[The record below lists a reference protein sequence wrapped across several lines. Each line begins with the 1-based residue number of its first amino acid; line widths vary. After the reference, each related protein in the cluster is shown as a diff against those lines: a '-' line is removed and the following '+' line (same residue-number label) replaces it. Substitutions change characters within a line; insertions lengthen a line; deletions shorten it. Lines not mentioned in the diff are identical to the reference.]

1 MKLFKNLML
10 LAAGTLA
17 MASCLRQNTWN
28 PYGEEEENSDRVPV
42 KMRTYLPSS
51 SVDVKGQGALDNW
64 NGDQEIFIY
73 AIARE
78 GENAA
83 ASLDRPLDFA
93 GDGILINN
101 VKAYSNPHAVETP
114 GDPQE
119 IELYFNEDTTPMEL
133 FYYDEDRRYEFFG
146 YYVDDA
152 ATALDGNGKPAPVV
166 GESAIT
172 LPVTIDG
179 SQDLMLAT
187 AHKEDDNLGIGIN
200 ENRMY
205 SAYSA
210 RKGIHPN
217 LQFDHQLARFDVRVQ
232 SGDFKTKPDL
242 SAKLTLAKV
251 TVDSHYDGT
260 LYIANK
266 DHNTNPPY
274 LKVDESTSKP
284 LDIWRPNPEGVLS
297 PLDETHNFKLVDGEG
312 ENMTAPLLN
321 AGTVMVMPGQQKYK
335 IYIGMLQDEYSSGM
349 VEYTSEIDF
358 SHVVAAE
365 GLEPDTEAVAGHQY
379 YIDVIV
385 YGLQGVEIMVS
396 MTKWTE
402 AGSFILDR
410 DREVEIL
417 IDEEKL
423 ALDFYTLADDPISIG
438 ATTFP
443 NEAQAGMTYQSLNEN
458 IATVDA
464 TGLVT
469 PVGWGTTY
477 IYITAPS
484 IRDYAASTRIVT
496 VTVLPYASI
505 DVQDAPPIQVEQ
517 GAGIG
522 YKDAYHLNVEQP
534 DGQDAPLTFSIAD
547 TSIATIDQHGNIT
560 GLAIGETT
568 ITITAGDVKDVCR
581 KNSVTID
588 LHVIAPTN
596 GGQNPG
602 GGENPGGDE
611 NPGGGEQNP

>member
-1 MKLFKNLML
+1 MKLFRNLLL
-10 LAAGTLA
+10 LAAGTLV

-28 PYGEEEENSDRVPV
+28 PYGEEEENADRVPV

-266 DHNTNPPY
+266 QYRDNPPY

-284 LDIWRPNPEGVLS
+284 LDIWRPKDGVLS
-297 PLDETHNFKLVDGEG
+297 PLDETHNFKLVEGEG

-410 DREVEIL
+410 DREVEIY
-417 IDEEKL
+417 IPDDKL
-423 ALDFYTLADDPISIG
+423 TLDFYSYTEGEFEPITIG
-438 ATTFP
+438 ATTYP
-443 NEAQAGMTYQSLNEN
+443 NEAQAGMTYQSLNPA
-458 IATVDA
+458 IASVDA
-464 TGLVT
+464 TGTVT
-469 PVGWGTTY
+469 PTGWGTTY
-477 IYITAPS
+477 IYITTPAV
-484 IRDYAASTRIVT
+484 RDYAASTRIVT

-505 DVQDAPPIQVEQ
+505 DVQGKDNTPPPIRVQL
-517 GAGIG
+517 GAGTG
-522 YKDAYHLNVEQP
+522 EGENAKDPYRLNVEQP
-534 DGQDAPLTFSIAD
+534 DGQNAPLTFSIAD
-547 TSIATIDQHGNIT
+547 TSIATIDEHGNIA
-560 GLAIGETT
+560 GLAVGSTT
-568 ITITAGDVKDVCR
+568 ITVTAAAVKDVCR
-581 KNSVTID
+581 EKSVTVALEVYD
-588 LHVIAPTN
+588 PNATN
-596 GGQNPG
+596 EP
-602 GGENPGGDE
+602 
-611 NPGGGEQNP
+611 

>member
-1 MKLFKNLML
+1 MKLFRNLLL
-10 LAAGTLA
+10 LAAGTLV

-28 PYGEEEENSDRVPV
+28 PYGEEEENADRVPV

-93 GDGILINN
+93 VDGILINN

-179 SQDLMLAT
+179 SQDVMLAT

-266 DHNTNPPY
+266 QYRDNPPY

-284 LDIWRPNPEGVLS
+284 LDIWRPKDGVLS
-297 PLDETHNFKLVDGEG
+297 PLDETHNFKLVEGEG

-385 YGLQGVEIMVS
+385 YGLQGIEIMVS

-402 AGSFILDR
+402 AGNFILDR
-410 DREVEIL
+410 DREVEIY
-417 IDEEKL
+417 IPDDKL
-423 ALDFYTLADDPISIG
+423 TLDFYSYTEGEFEPITIG
-438 ATTFP
+438 ATTYP
-443 NEAQAGMTYQSLNEN
+443 NEAQAGMTYQSLNPA
-458 IATVDA
+458 IASVDA
-464 TGLVT
+464 TGTVT
-469 PVGWGTTY
+469 PTGWGTTY
-477 IYITAPS
+477 IYITTPAV
-484 IRDYAASTRIVT
+484 RDYAASTRIVT

-505 DVQDAPPIQVEQ
+505 DVQGKDNTPPPIRVQL
-517 GAGIG
+517 GAGTG
-522 YKDAYHLNVEQP
+522 EGENAKDPYRLNVEQP
-534 DGQDAPLTFSIAD
+534 DGQNAPLTFSIAD
-547 TSIATIDQHGNIT
+547 TSIATIDEHGNISAHAV
-560 GLAIGETT
+560 GTT
-568 ITITAGDVKDVCR
+568 SITVTAAAVKDVCR
-581 KNSVTID
+581 EHSETVVLEVYDPNAT
-588 LHVIAPTN
+588 
-596 GGQNPG
+596 QNP
-602 GGENPGGDE
+602 
-611 NPGGGEQNP
+611 

>member
-28 PYGEEEENSDRVPV
+28 PYTDDDDLNSNAPVPV
-42 KMRTYLPSS
+42 KMRTNLPSS
-51 SVDVKGQGALDNW
+51 SVSTKAQGALDNW
-64 NGDQEIFIY
+64 NGNQEIFVY

-114 GDPQE
+114 GDKQE
-119 IELYFNEDTTPMEL
+119 IELYYREDTTPMEL

-152 ATALDGNGKPAPVV
+152 ATSLDPETGTPKPVV
-166 GESAIT
+166 GENAIT

-187 AHKEDDNLGIGIN
+187 AHKADDNLGIGIN

-232 SGDFKTKPDL
+232 SGDFKTKPEV
-242 SAKLTLAKV
+242 SAKLTLTKV

-266 DHNTNPPY
+266 DYNTNAPY

-297 PLDETHNFKLVDGEG
+297 PLDETHNFKLVEGEG
-312 ENMTAPLLN
+312 ESMTAPLLD
-321 AGTVMVMPGQQKYK
+321 AGTVMVMPGQQKYN
-335 IYIGMLQDEYSSGM
+335 IYIGMTQEEYSEGM

-358 SHVVAAE
+358 SHVIPTE

-379 YIDVIV
+379 YVDVVV
-385 YGLQGVEIMVS
+385 YGLQGIEVMVS
-396 MTKWTE
+396 MTKWQE

-417 IDEEKL
+417 IDEDKL
-423 ALDFYTLADDPISIG
+423 KLDFLTLEDTPITIG

-443 NEAQAGMTYQSLNEN
+443 NEAASGITYRSLNEE
-458 IATVDA
+458 IATVDEYG
-464 TGLVT
+464 TVT
-469 PVGWGTTY
+469 PKGWGTTY
-477 IYITAPS
+477 IYITAQA
-484 IRDYAASTRIVT
+484 IRDYMASTRIVT
-496 VTVLPYASI
+496 VTVLPRASL
-505 DVQDAPPIQVEQ
+505 DVTNQPIRVEL
-517 GAGIG
+517 GAGQG
-522 YKDAYHLNVEQP
+522 TKDPYHLNVEQP
-534 DGQDAPLTFSIAD
+534 DGQDAPLTFSIED

-560 GLAIGETT
+560 GLALGQTKIK
-568 ITITAGDVKDVCR
+568 ITAAAVKDVCR
-581 KNSVTID
+581 EASVEVDLEVIPASNS
-588 LHVIAPTN
+588 
-596 GGQNPG
+596 GQEP
-602 GGENPGGDE
+602 
-611 NPGGGEQNP
+611 

>member
-1 MKLFKNLML
+1 MKLFRNLLL
-10 LAAGTLA
+10 LAAGTLV

-28 PYGEEEENSDRVPV
+28 PYADDEDDSSRVPV
-42 KMRTYLPSS
+42 KLHTHLPSS

-64 NGDQEIFIY
+64 NGNQEIFIY

-83 ASLDRPLDFA
+83 ASLDRDLDFG

-101 VKAYSNPHAVETP
+101 VKAYSNPHVVETP

-266 DHNTNPPY
+266 QYRDNPPY

-284 LDIWRPNPEGVLS
+284 LDIWRPKDGVLS
-297 PLDETHNFKLVDGEG
+297 PLDETHNFKLVEGEG

-385 YGLQGVEIMVS
+385 YGLQGVEVLVS

-410 DREVEIL
+410 DREVEIF
-417 IDEEKL
+417 IDNVT
-423 ALDFYTLADDPISIG
+423 LDFYSLTDGPIAIG
-438 ATTFP
+438 ATTYP

-477 IYITAPS
+477 IYVRADP
-484 IRDYAASTRIVT
+484 IRDYAASTRVVT
-496 VTVLPYASI
+496 VTVLPYATI
-505 DVQDAPPIQVEQ
+505 DVQGKDGTPPPIRVQL
-517 GAGIG
+517 GAGTG
-522 YKDAYHLNVEQP
+522 EGENAKDPYRLNVEQP
-534 DGQDAPLTFSIAD
+534 DGQNAPLTFSIAD
-547 TSIATIDQHGNIT
+547 TSIATIDEHGNIS
-560 GLAIGETT
+560 GLQVGTT
-568 ITITAGDVKDVCR
+568 WLTVTAAAVKDVCR
-581 KNSVTID
+581 EHSETVVLEVYDPNAT
-588 LHVIAPTN
+588 P
-596 GGQNPG
+596 NP
-602 GGENPGGDE
+602 
-611 NPGGGEQNP
+611 

>member
-28 PYGEEEENSDRVPV
+28 PYTDGDELNGNEPVPV
-42 KMRTYLPSS
+42 KMRTNLPSS
-51 SVDVKGQGALDNW
+51 SVSTKAQGALDNW
-64 NGDQEIFIY
+64 NGNQEIFVY

-114 GDPQE
+114 GDKQE
-119 IELYFNEDTTPMEL
+119 IELYYREDTTPMEL

-152 ATALDGNGKPAPVV
+152 ATSLDPETGTPKPVV
-166 GESAIT
+166 GENAIT

-187 AHKEDDNLGIGIN
+187 AHKADDNLGIGIN

-232 SGDFKTKPDL
+232 SGDFKTKPEV
-242 SAKLTLAKV
+242 SAKLTLTKV
-251 TVDSHYDGT
+251 TVESHYDGM

-266 DHNTNPPY
+266 AYNENPPY
-274 LKVDESTSKP
+274 LQVDESSSKP

-297 PLDETHNFKLVDGEG
+297 PLDETHNFKLVEGEG
-312 ENMTAPLLN
+312 ESMTAPLLD

-335 IYIGMLQDEYSSGM
+335 IYIGMTQEEYSEGM

-358 SHVVAAE
+358 SHVIPTE

-379 YIDVIV
+379 YVDVVV
-385 YGLQGVEIMVS
+385 YGLQGIEVMVS
-396 MTKWTE
+396 MTKWQE

-417 IDEEKL
+417 IDENKL
-423 ALDFYTLADDPISIG
+423 KLDFYTLEDAPITIG

-443 NEAQAGMTYQSLNEN
+443 NEAASGITYHSLNEE
-458 IATVDA
+458 IATVDEYG
-464 TGLVT
+464 TVT
-469 PVGWGTTY
+469 PKGWGTTY
-477 IYITAPS
+477 IYITAPA

-505 DVQDAPPIQVEQ
+505 DVQGEPPIRVEL
-517 GAGIG
+517 GAGQG
-522 YKDAYHLNVEQP
+522 TKDPYHLNVEQP
-534 DGQDAPLTFSIAD
+534 DGQDAPLTFSIED

-560 GLAIGETT
+560 GLALGQTKIK
-568 ITITAGDVKDVCR
+568 ITAAAVKDVCR
-581 KNSVTID
+581 EASVKVD
-588 LHVIAPTN
+588 LEVIPAN
-596 GGQNPG
+596 
-602 GGENPGGDE
+602 
-611 NPGGGEQNP
+611 

>member
-1 MKLFKNLML
+1 MKLLKNLML
-10 LAAGTLA
+10 LAAGTLV

-64 NGDQEIFIY
+64 NGNQEIFIY

-83 ASLDRPLDFA
+83 ASLDRDLDFG
-93 GDGILINN
+93 GDGILIKN
-101 VKAYSNPHAVETP
+101 VKAYSNPHSVENP

-119 IELYFNEDTTPMEL
+119 IELYFNEDATPMEL

-152 ATALDGNGKPAPVV
+152 ATALDEAGKPAPVI

-187 AHKEDDNLGIGIN
+187 AHKADDNLGIGIN

-251 TVDSHYDGT
+251 TVDSHYDGM

-266 DHNTNPPY
+266 QYRDNPPY

-284 LDIWRPNPEGVLS
+284 LDIWRMKSATDSLPS
-297 PLDETHNFKLVDGEG
+297 PLDSTHHFKLVQGEG
-312 ENMTAPLLN
+312 ESMTAPLLD

-358 SHVVAAE
+358 THVVAAE

-379 YIDVIV
+379 YVDVIV
-385 YGLQGVEIMVS
+385 YGLQGVDVMVS

-410 DREVEIL
+410 DREVEIF
-417 IDEEKL
+417 IPDDKL
-423 ALDFYTLADDPISIG
+423 ALDFYSLTEEPITIG

-443 NEAQAGMTYQSLNEN
+443 NEAQANMTYQSLNPA

-477 IYITAPS
+477 IYISAPAV
-484 IRDYAASTRIVT
+484 RDYASSTRIVT

-505 DVQDAPPIQVEQ
+505 DVQGKDGSLPPIRVEL
-517 GAGIG
+517 GAGTG
-522 YKDAYHLNVEQP
+522 TGSEARDPYHLNVEQP
-534 DGQDAPLTFSIAD
+534 DGQNAPLTFSIAD
-547 TSIATIDQHGNIT
+547 TTIATIDEHGNISAHAV
-560 GLAIGETT
+560 GTT
-568 ITITAGDVKDVCR
+568 SITVTAAAVKDVCR
-581 KNSVTID
+581 EHSETVVLEVYDPNAT
-588 LHVIAPTN
+588 P
-596 GGQNPG
+596 NP
-602 GGENPGGDE
+602 
-611 NPGGGEQNP
+611 